1 MYRRAYTNMHIHM
14 YVTMR
19 EVEHELANV
28 ISLQR
33 TSLGYQ
39 NSYALL

>member
-19 EVEHELANV
+19 EVGHELVDV
-28 ISLQR
+28 ISVQR
-33 TSLGYQ
+33 TCLGHQ
-39 NSYALL
+39 NSYALV